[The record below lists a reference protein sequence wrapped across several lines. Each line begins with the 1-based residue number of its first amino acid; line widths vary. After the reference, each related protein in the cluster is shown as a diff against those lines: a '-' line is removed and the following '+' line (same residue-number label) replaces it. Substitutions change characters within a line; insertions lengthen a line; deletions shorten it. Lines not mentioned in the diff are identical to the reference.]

1 MRNIKVHTRPVE
13 IGQEMSP
20 LEVENCHARN
30 CRYHFSYKRAKND
43 IS

>member
-20 LEVENCHARN
+20 LEVESGQIFRKPKGA
-30 CRYHFSYKRAKND
+30 AIQID
-43 IS
+43 GE